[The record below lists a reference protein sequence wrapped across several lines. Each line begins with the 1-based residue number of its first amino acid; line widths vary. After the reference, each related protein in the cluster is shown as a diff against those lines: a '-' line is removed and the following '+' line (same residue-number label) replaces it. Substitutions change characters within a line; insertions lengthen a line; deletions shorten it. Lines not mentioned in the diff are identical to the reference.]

1 MELTK
6 QSNLMIQENPSLSNF
21 ELTIKLIEIVIW
33 PLTLF
38 LILFFFRKSF
48 RGIFQRIGTLK
59 VDSSG
64 IAMSFEKELEVAKST
79 FETNRPEKMG
89 KGKSSFDVGNTSN
102 DPPFQQLMVIKQ
114 SLDKALTDLASEEGI
129 DITNKSGVSLCN
141 ALEAKGAISNQKSEL
156 TKSLLK
162 VVNMARMDIT
172 QSHLDTIKKMYN
184 AL

>member
-1 MELTK
+1 
-6 QSNLMIQENPSLSNF
+6 MIQENSSTANF
-21 ELTIKLIEIVIW
+21 ELIIKLIEIIIW

-48 RGIFQRIGTLK
+48 TGVFQRLGTLK

-79 FETNRPEKMG
+79 FELNRPEIMSR
-89 KGKSSFDVGNTSN
+89 GKSSFIIENTSN
-102 DPPFQQLMVIKQ
+102 EPPFQQLMTIKQ
-114 SLDKALTDLASEEGI
+114 SLDKALIDLASEEGI
-129 DITNKSGVSLCN
+129 DVSDKSGVFLCN
-141 ALEAKGAISNQKSEL
+141 ALEEKGVISKQKSEL

-162 VVNMARMDIT
+162 LVNMARMDIS
-172 QSHLDTIKKMYN
+172 QSQMDIIKKMYN

>member
-6 QSNLMIQENPSLSNF
+6 QSIHMIQENPSLSNF

-48 RGIFQRIGTLK
+48 AGIFQRIGTLK

-64 IAMSFEKELEVAKST
+64 IAMSFEKALEITKTT
-79 FETNRPEKMG
+79 FEINRPEIMG
-89 KGKSSFDVGNTSN
+89 KGKSSIDIENATN
-102 DPPFQQLMVIKQ
+102 ELPFQQLMAIKQ
-114 SLDKALTDLASEEGI
+114 SLDKALIDLASEEGI
-129 DITNKSGVSLCN
+129 DVSDKSGVFLCN
-141 ALEAKGAISNQKSEL
+141 ALEAKGAISQQKSEL
-156 TKSLLK
+156 TKSLLR

-172 QSHLDTIKKMYN
+172 QAHLNIIKKMYN

>member
-1 MELTK
+1 
-6 QSNLMIQENPSLSNF
+6 MIQENPSLSNF

-48 RGIFQRIGTLK
+48 QGIFQRIGTLK
-59 VDSSG
+59 VDGSG
-64 IAMSFEKELEVAKST
+64 IAMSFEKELDVAKTT
-79 FETNRPEKMG
+79 FEINRPEKMS
-89 KGKSSFDVGNTSN
+89 KGKSSFDIGDTSN
-102 DPPFQQLMVIKQ
+102 EPPFQQLMAIKQ
-114 SLDKALTDLASEEGI
+114 SLDKALMDLASEEGI
-129 DITNKSGVSLCN
+129 DVTDKSGAFLCN
-141 ALEAKGAISNQKSEL
+141 ALEAKGAISKQKSEL

-172 QSHLDTIKKMYN
+172 QAQLDIIKKMYN

>member
-6 QSNLMIQENPSLSNF
+6 QSILMIQENPSSNF

-33 PLTLF
+33 PFTLF

-48 RGIFQRIGTLK
+48 TGIFQRIGTFK

-64 IAMSFEKELEVAKST
+64 IEMSFEKVLEITKST
-79 FETNRPEKMG
+79 FEINRPETMG
-89 KGKSSFDVGNTSN
+89 KGKSSFEIENTSN
-102 DPPFQQLMVIKQ
+102 EPPFQQLMEIKQ
-114 SLDKALTDLASEEGI
+114 SLDKALIDLASEEGI
-129 DITNKSGVSLCN
+129 DVSDKSGAFLCN
-141 ALEAKGAISNQKSEL
+141 ALEAKGAISKQKSEL

-172 QSHLDTIKKMYN
+172 QAHLNDIKKMYN